1 MQRRLRQIEESMK
14 KEKEEQER
22 NLEKILLAR
31 QQKRVK
37 KLAHEQQK
45 KIDLKDQEIQSMKD
59 NIEKDKARI
68 MIDFGGDVPDILDD
82 NFA

>member
-1 MQRRLRQIEESMK
+1 MK
-14 KEKEEQER
+14 REREDQER

-45 KIDLKDQEIQSMKD
+45 KVDQKEEEISKLKEA
-59 NIEKDKARI
+59 IEKDKARI
-68 MIDFGGDVPDILDD
+68 MVDFGGDLPDLLDE
-82 NFA
+82 NFRQ